1 MSSFPALDDLNFT
14 AEKVI
19 VNLKKY
25 LEVLLCKISDKK
37 TLCTLVPLVLDHMNR
52 EELNLQQFLK

>member
-1 MSSFPALDDLNFT
+1 MINF
-14 AEKVI
+14 
-19 VNLKKY
+19 KKH
-25 LEVLLCKISDKK
+25 LEVLFCKISDKK